1 MNTIRLS
8 QRGAAQTT
16 MIVGAVIAVLFV
28 YFLFRL
34 ITSGVQISPD
44 DATESA
50 VNGRIHPS
58 GVVTVAAPAE
68 TPAETPAEAPAE
80 PAAAETPAEQ
90 TAEQAATET
99 PAETPAEAP
108 AAETPAEQP
117 AQ

>member
-58 GVVTVAAPAE
+58 GVVTVAAS
-68 TPAETPAEAPAE
+68 AETPAEAPAE
-80 PAAAETPAEQ
+80 QAAAETPAEQ

>member
-68 TPAETPAEAPAE
+68 TPAEAPAE
-80 PAAAETPAEQ
+80 PAVAETP
-90 TAEQAATET
+90 AEQAATET

>member
-68 TPAETPAEAPAE
+68 TPAEAPAE

-99 PAETPAEAP
+99 PAETPTETP

>member
-58 GVVTVAAPAE
+58 GVVTVVA
-68 TPAETPAEAPAE
+68 PAETPAEAPAE

-99 PAETPAEAP
+99 PVETPAETP